1 MRMNKTTLLLSS
13 ALLVSS
19 APLWAKIEAQAGGPS
34 VDQTNQVPVININ
47 RRYGRCVYNVY
58 TQFDVGA
65 QGVILNN
72 SLSGTNTS
80 LAGDIA
86 GNAKLGMA

>member
-47 RRYGRCVYNVY
+47 RPVYGRCV
-58 TQFDVGA
+58 T
-65 QGVILNN
+65 
-72 SLSGTNTS
+72 
-80 LAGDIA
+80 
-86 GNAKLGMA
+86 

>member
-47 RRYGRCVYNVY
+47 RRYGRCVTITFTRSSMSALRVL
-58 TQFDVGA
+58 F
-65 QGVILNN
+65 
-72 SLSGTNTS
+72 
-80 LAGDIA
+80 
-86 GNAKLGMA
+86 

>member
-47 RRYGRCVYNVY
+47 RPVRTVCLITFTRSSMSALRVL
-58 TQFDVGA
+58 F
-65 QGVILNN
+65 
-72 SLSGTNTS
+72 
-80 LAGDIA
+80 
-86 GNAKLGMA
+86 